1 MDAVDIICLSVVI
14 AIWLIIVNIIYWIN
28 VDDYNYEER
37 QERKKARMRKT
48 KEYKL
53 GFREAREFYL
63 KKPLEIEE
71 VSAEDFWHKVEIDT
85 LKSEKD
91 NLMRTIEEAQEK
103 IMELENELF
112 DLEEEYGISRN
123 NDKN

>member
-14 AIWLIIVNIIYWIN
+14 AIWLIIVNIIIWIN

-71 VSAEDFWHKVEIDT
+71 VSAEDMWHKVEIEN

-91 NLMRTIEEAQEK
+91 NLMQTLEEAQEK
-103 IMELENELF
+103 IMELENKLYE
-112 DLEEEYGISRN
+112 LEEENGISR
-123 NDKN
+123 DDD

>member
-1 MDAVDIICLSVVI
+1 MDTVDIICLIVVI

-28 VDDYNYEER
+28 VYGCNYEEI
-37 QERKKARMRKT
+37 QECKKARMRKT

-63 KKPLEIEE
+63 KKTLEIEE
-71 VSAEDFWHKVEIDT
+71 VSAEDMWHKVEIEN

-91 NLMRTIEEAQEK
+91 NLMQTLEEAQEK
-103 IMELENELF
+103 IMELENKLYE
-112 DLEEEYGISRN
+112 LEEENGISR
-123 NDKN
+123 DDD